1 MHADAT
7 GNMPCREGGGQ
18 EKMTPSVTRI
28 IDPWVDLSKIPPDTL
43 QAAADRGTAVHDLC
57 LNFYAK
63 GFFTFAPKPLEGYYH
78 SFIAWFDLMVKE
90 VVLVE
95 QRLTDSDLMYSGQ
108 IDLLARSKDKG
119 DLILVDLKTPLTKSK
134 SWRLQLAAYS
144 RLCEVN
150 SYVPDRIGSL
160 QLSPD
165 GKMAKMEWY
174 KESAMDLNY
183 FVQALGLYRFFHS

>member
-1 MHADAT
+1 
-7 GNMPCREGGGQ
+7 MPCREGGGQ

-119 DLILVDLKTPLTKSK
+119 DLILVDLKTPL
-134 SWRLQLAAYS
+134 
-144 RLCEVN
+144 CEVN